1 MEGNPLAP
9 DIVFHLG
16 VIPISRAVA
25 TTWVIMAA
33 LTALFWF
40 GLRNPKKGSPLQTA
54 AEILV
59 ETLEDQIRQIAHRD
73 PAHYLPL
80 LGTLFIFLVVANLSA
95 VLPGVKPPTGHLET
109 PAALALI
116 VFFSVHVF
124 GLQAQGLRPYLRH
137 YLKPNILMTPLN
149 ILSELTRTLSLMVR
163 LFGNMMS
170 HEIMLA
176 IISYLAGLLLPV
188 PFLLLG
194 VLIGLIQAYI
204 FTVLA
209 AVYIG
214 AATGG
219 IEAG

>member
-1 MEGNPLAP
+1 MESSPFAP
-9 DIVFHLG
+9 DILFYIG
-16 VIPISRAVA
+16 PAPISRAVA

-33 LTALFWF
+33 LTLLSWL
-40 GLRNPKKGSPLQTA
+40 GLRRPESGGRLQSA
-54 AEILV
+54 FEILV
-59 ETLEDQIRQIAHRD
+59 EALESQIRDISHRD
-73 PAHYLPL
+73 PWPYLSM
-80 LGTLFIFLVVANLSA
+80 LGTLFVFLAVANLTA
-95 VLPGVKPPTGHLET
+95 VVPGLKPPTGHLET
-109 PAALALI
+109 PISLAMI

-124 GLQAQGLRPYLRH
+124 GLRAQGVGR
-137 YLKPNILMTPLN
+137 YLKRYIHPNPLLAPLN

-170 HEIMLA
+170 HEFMIA
-176 IISYLAGLLLPV
+176 IISYLAGLLLPI

-219 IEAG
+219 VEAG